1 MPTHDPVRLPAWL
14 VGSALSVAAALV
26 WALVVYLGVRMW

>member
-1 MPTHDPVRLPAWL
+1 MGAPDPVRLPAWL

-26 WALVVYLGVRMW
+26 WALAAYLEVR